1 MPQNK
6 AKLIK
11 VQPKA
16 HEKVQISPQK
26 SPSSLSDSTDQKSNL
41 MMIFSSSLLTL
52 KLSNGQN
59 LKLNIGRE
67 SVLSSTK
74 QAPIQ
79 MDTEINKSPTK
90 LRQEIVLNKS

>member
-1 MPQNK
+1 M
-6 AKLIK
+6 
-11 VQPKA
+11 
-16 HEKVQISPQK
+16 
-26 SPSSLSDSTDQKSNL
+26 SDSTDQKSNL
-41 MMIFSSSLLTL
+41 MMIFSSLLLTL

-90 LRQEIVLNKS
+90 LRQEIVLNKSQEIKVMKIAGKYSKQETVIIHTAA

>member
-1 MPQNK
+1 
-6 AKLIK
+6 
-11 VQPKA
+11 
-16 HEKVQISPQK
+16 
-26 SPSSLSDSTDQKSNL
+26 
-41 MMIFSSSLLTL
+41 MMTFSSSLLTL

-59 LKLNIGRE
+59 PKLNIGRE

-90 LRQEIVLNKS
+90 LRQEIVLNKSQEIKVMKIAGKYGKQETAIIHTAA